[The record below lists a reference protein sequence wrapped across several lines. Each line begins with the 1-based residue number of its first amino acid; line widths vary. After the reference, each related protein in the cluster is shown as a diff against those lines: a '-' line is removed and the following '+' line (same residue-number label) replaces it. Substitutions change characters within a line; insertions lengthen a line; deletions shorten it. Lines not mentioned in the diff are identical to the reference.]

1 MFPLFPN
8 FYLAQVQKP
17 PIVKNGAFAL
27 EYVQRQRQK
36 TIEQPQEIRQLPGQ
50 LDRTPVFN
58 SNSPE
63 VIQQDGILLSTFP
76 GTGKTS
82 PGAHLN
88 YPLSGRFDF
97 FSHHIARGNG
107 SSDWR
112 PIYQGTIVHNPSSKT
127 VTVNIIQAVSFVTNP
142 DAPFIDLPAQVDNS
156 LGKTFSGPG
165 SRLSTE
171 VLQNRHQSQFPYSI
185 TIPPRESR
193 ILFSLPIALGNARST
208 FMRLRSDGAVY
219 IANLAMKAPPNNP
232 IDKDDNNDRG
242 SLFEDDDDKKNN
254 LPYREPTLEEWLRI
268 LLRGNL
274 VTPRDRTP
282 TAPNVKVEDVIYGRV
297 AGIAIGSQWNGT
309 ITDDDRSNKL
319 TIPDEGEAF
328 GYPLS
333 TVYDGTLGTK
343 QIQSAPMAVRYPD
356 TAYESHGNYGVRYKL
371 SIPLYNSDGDDRT
384 VTLSIQTP
392 LKNDEEKE
400 ELIFIDPPEDKIF
413 YRGTVQVKYS
423 DDRGLLRTR
432 AFHIVQRRGQQG
444 EPLIT
449 LQMIP
454 RQRRLVEIEFI
465 YPPDATPPQI
475 LTISTAEN

>member
-17 PIVKNGAFAL
+17 PIV
-27 EYVQRQRQK
+27 EYAQVRSK
-36 TIEQPQEIRQLPGQ
+36 TIEQAQEIRQLPGQ
-50 LDRTPVFN
+50 LDRIPVFN

-63 VIQQDGILLSTFP
+63 VVQQDGILLSTFP
-76 GTGKTS
+76 STGKTS

-107 SSDWR
+107 TDTWR

-142 DAPFIDLPAQVDNS
+142 DAPFINLPAQVENS
-156 LGKTFSGPG
+156 LGKTYSGPG

-171 VLQNRHQSQFPYSI
+171 LLQNRHQSQFPYSI
-185 TIPPRESR
+185 SIPPRESR

-208 FMRLRSDGAVY
+208 FMRLRSNGAVY
-219 IANLAMKAPPNNP
+219 VANLAMKAPSNTPTVR
-232 IDKDDNNDRG
+232 DKNDRD
-242 SLFEDDDDKKNN
+242 SIFKDKEKD

-282 TAPNVKVEDVIYGRV
+282 TPPNVKVEDVIYGRV
-297 AGIAIGSQWNGT
+297 SGITIGSQWTGT
-309 ITDDDRSNKL
+309 IVDDDSRSNKL
-319 TIPDEGEAF
+319 TIPDDGEAF
-328 GYPLS
+328 AYPLS
-333 TVYDGTLGTK
+333 TIYDGTLGTK
-343 QIQSAPMAVRYPD
+343 QIQSAPMVARYSD

-371 SIPLYNSDGDDRT
+371 SIPLYNDDGDDRT

-392 LKNDEEKE
+392 IKTDEEKE
-400 ELIFIDPPEDKIF
+400 ELTFLDPPEDKIF
-413 YRGTVQVKYS
+413 FRGSVQVRYS

-432 AFHIVQRRGQQG
+432 AFHLVQKRGQQG
-444 EPLIT
+444 EPLIKLKMT
-449 LQMIP
+449 SKEK
-454 RQRRLVEIEFI
+454 RLVEIEFI
-465 YPPDATPPQI
+465 YPPDATPPQV
-475 LTISTAEN
+475 LTISTAED